1 MRIVNPRQ
9 ATERAARFE
18 RLGLAVTSLVLLF
31 GLWLTYIEQTTTFAT
46 FAADVR
52 NGELVNLS
60 SIRDDSALM
69 PRLTM
74 FAERSEKAVVA
85 AAVLERVHGAQ
96 PITHVGALA
105 SVTRPGPNATEIAAF
120 SRADIAELK
129 GGFVVRT
136 PDAFQRQITIA
147 IAVFML
153 AFWAAHLVRWRFGA
167 VGDPLL
173 LPVVHLLTGLG
184 MVAMLALRDPLRDT
198 VAVATV
204 AGGIAAGCAI
214 WTALAFVDFE
224 DPRLRRAVLAPL
236 TAAIGLA
243 IALIMFGGGPTG
255 SNARVNLLGFQ
266 PVEVVRLLVVFSLAA
281 YFARRWQFLRELSAD
296 HGARRGIGRWV
307 RLPPHR
313 AKSARWGPRLPR
325 WKDVRP
331 LAVSI
336 TALLALFFLQRDL
349 GPALVLSCVFLGLYG
364 VSRGRVG
371 LVVVG
376 FAVLA
381 IGFVTGYALGVP
393 STVTR
398 RVAIAL
404 DPWENALPGGDQ
416 VAHALWALSS
426 GGPWGLGPGVGE
438 PHVIPAG
445 HTDLVMAALGEEL
458 GYIGFAS
465 IAVLFAM
472 LVWRLLR
479 ISVRAPGDYTAFL
492 TIGLTLALAVQGL
505 VIVAG
510 MLGLLPLAGVVTPF
524 LSYGRSAMLCN
535 FAALG
540 VCAAIARRRGP
551 ARDALTLPTRALG
564 WSLAAAALLIIVR
577 AADVQVVR
585 ADAFATRPNLTQ
597 QADGG
602 YRYQYNPRLTSV
614 ARSIVRGTIFDRDGL
629 PLASS
634 IPGEIEKFAPQYKK
648 LGLELSRPMPQR
660 RRALLPAGRPGIPPA
675 RRCDAANQLGRAQHL
690 VCRARFRR
698 PLEGLRRSGAHRRS
712 VQPPR
717 GDEARGH
724 PPRLFGTVAARTAQG
739 PSRTRRRPPY
749 SGARPQ
755 PAADDRR
762 RAASAHGAGAPRSS
776 GTRAPWA
783 RRCRRDRSGDWWSVG
798 GSELSVAGC

>member
-1 MRIVNPRQ
+1 MRIVNPPP
-9 ATERAARFE
+9 ATTRRWRVSGDAHGPAARFE
-18 RLGLAVTSLVLLF
+18 RLGLTVTSLVLVF
-31 GLWLTYIEQTTTFAT
+31 GLWLTYVEQTTTFST
-46 FAADVR
+46 FGADLQ
-52 NGELVNLS
+52 NGTLMNLS
-60 SIRDDSALM
+60 SIRDESALI

-74 FAERSEKAVVA
+74 FPERAEKAVAA
-85 AAVLERVHGAQ
+85 AAVVRRVHGATNAQ
-96 PITHVGALA
+96 PMTHVGALA
-105 SVTRPGPNATEIAAF
+105 SVTLPDGSPVF

-129 GGFVVRT
+129 NGFVVRT
-136 PDAFQRQITIA
+136 PDAFQRQVTIA

-198 VAVATV
+198 VAMATV
-204 AGGIAAGCAI
+204 AGGIGAGCAI

-236 TAAIGLA
+236 TAAVGLA
-243 IALIMFGGGPTG
+243 IALIMFGSGPTG
-255 SNARVNLLGFQ
+255 SNARVNLLGMQ

-296 HGARRGIGRWV
+296 HGVRRGFRRW
-307 RLPPHR
+307 
-313 AKSARWGPRLPR
+313 ARLPR

-331 LAVSI
+331 LVVSI

-364 VSRGRVG
+364 ISRARVG
-371 LVVVG
+371 LVVAG
-376 FAVLA
+376 FAVLTT
-381 IGFVTGYALGVP
+381 GFVVGYALGVP
-393 STVTR
+393 ATVTR
-398 RVAIAL
+398 RVAIVL

-416 VAHALWALSS
+416 IAHALWALSC

-465 IAVLFAM
+465 IAVLFAI

-524 LSYGRSAMLCN
+524 LSYGRSAMLSN

-540 VCAAIARRRGP
+540 VCAAIARRRG
-551 ARDALTLPTRALG
+551 A
-564 WSLAAAALLIIVR
+564 
-577 AADVQVVR
+577 
-585 ADAFATRPNLTQ
+585 
-597 QADGG
+597 
-602 YRYQYNPRLTSV
+602 
-614 ARSIVRGTIFDRDGL
+614 
-629 PLASS
+629 
-634 IPGEIEKFAPQYKK
+634 
-648 LGLELSRPMPQR
+648 
-660 RRALLPAGRPGIPPA
+660 
-675 RRCDAANQLGRAQHL
+675 
-690 VCRARFRR
+690 
-698 PLEGLRRSGAHRRS
+698 
-712 VQPPR
+712 
-717 GDEARGH
+717 
-724 PPRLFGTVAARTAQG
+724 
-739 PSRTRRRPPY
+739 
-749 SGARPQ
+749 
-755 PAADDRR
+755 
-762 RAASAHGAGAPRSS
+762 
-776 GTRAPWA
+776 
-783 RRCRRDRSGDWWSVG
+783 
-798 GSELSVAGC
+798 